1 MRLIPIFS
9 LLLFLLTASV
19 PDRARQANEAFENRD
34 FQTAE
39 RLFREAINDNPNDSR
54 LYFNH
59 ATTLTL
65 LGRQEEAV
73 QAFERFRMV
82 ERDPGLRAFADY
94 NIGNIFAEAE
104 NWEAAAELYR
114 MALLQNP
121 ADEDAIH
128 NYEFALRQLGQQ
140 QEDQQELPPDEQQQQ
155 QQDTQDADQSEQQ
168 QESDPEEGE
177 GRPGEQQSDPSD
189 SRQSPEDTE
198 PEPRPGEMS
207 QQEAQQILNAI
218 TNRERELIRDFL
230 KDLTPPAQTQ
240 EKDW

>member
-1 MRLIPIFS
+1 MRLPI
-9 LLLFLLTASV
+9 LLILLFIFLSAAV

-34 FQTAE
+34 FETAE
-39 RLFREAINDNPNDSR
+39 RLFREAINENPNDAR

-65 LGRQEEAV
+65 MGRQDEAV
-73 QAFERFRMV
+73 EAFERFRMV
-82 ERDPGLRAFADY
+82 ERDPALRAFADY
-94 NIGNIFAEAE
+94 NIGNIFAEAGE
-104 NWEAAAELYR
+104 WEMAAELYR
-114 MALLQNP
+114 VALLQNP

-128 NYEFALRQLGQQ
+128 NFEFAMRQLQNEQ
-140 QEDQQELPPDEQQQQ
+140 DEEDMLPPDEDEQQAQDQQ
-155 QQDTQDADQSEQQ
+155 ADRSEQQ
-168 QESDPEEGE
+168 DEADPDDGEGE
-177 GRPGEQQSDPSD
+177 AGSDDSTPTE
-189 SRQSPEDTE
+189 SRQSPADME

-230 KDLTPPAQTQ
+230 KDLTPPAETP